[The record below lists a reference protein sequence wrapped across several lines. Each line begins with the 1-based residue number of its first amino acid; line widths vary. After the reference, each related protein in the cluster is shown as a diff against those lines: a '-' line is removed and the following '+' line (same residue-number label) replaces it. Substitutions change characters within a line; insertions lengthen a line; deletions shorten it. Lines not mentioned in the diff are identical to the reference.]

1 MQRGSRAAVA
11 PRDQIRRSS
20 ADAQGAR
27 LTKQY
32 LTIAAALRELEPDKA
47 LLDGEIVSEDERG

>member
-32 LTIAAALRELEPDKA
+32 LTIAAALELEPDKA